1 MRTTQE
7 KTRTDQAFCITLLPQ
22 IKTCSR
28 LYYRHHVK
36 PRINP
41 LPPGANMPC
50 TERVKGATKG
60 KARGYLDELDNGHLG
75 VVALPG
81 HGVQHSAVT
90 TVAIT
95 VPLRAR
101 LEKGV
106 DELLVVHVCHRLE
119 ARGEMQHNS
128 SVVTHALLQAHLRTG
143 RTIAI

>member
-1 MRTTQE
+1 
-7 KTRTDQAFCITLLPQ
+7 
-22 IKTCSR
+22 
-28 LYYRHHVK
+28 
-36 PRINP
+36 
-41 LPPGANMPC
+41 MPY

-60 KARGYLDELDNGHLG
+60 KARQGEARGYLDELDNGHLG

-90 TVAIT
+90 TVAFT

-106 DELLVVHVCHRLE
+106 DELLVVHVCHRLG
-119 ARGEMQHNS
+119 ARDGMQHNS
-128 SVVTHALLQAHLRTG
+128 SVVAHTLLQAHLGMG